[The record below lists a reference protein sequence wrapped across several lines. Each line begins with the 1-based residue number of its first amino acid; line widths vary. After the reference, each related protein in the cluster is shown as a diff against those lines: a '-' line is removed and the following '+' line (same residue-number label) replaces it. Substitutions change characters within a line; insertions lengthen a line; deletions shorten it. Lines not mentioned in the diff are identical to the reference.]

1 MTKSWHYI
9 DRNSVLFDR
18 KHKYCVMNPLF
29 EDIGSKRGANSYV
42 AYRYATAAFPF
53 LWHYH
58 PEYELTL
65 ILEGSGER
73 MIGDSH
79 EYFFPGDLVLLGPGL
94 PHTWV
99 SEMSSAAVVVQFS
112 ESFVAP
118 ILQFPECDRIRQL
131 LARASQGLAFPAGGL
146 GKGDLMASI
155 MRLPAAKA
163 ASRITGL
170 LDVLQTLAGSRV
182 GAQTLASPYFQLQ
195 AGKKKEGRI
204 GKVFQYLHRHSADT
218 VSLSEMAELINLSA
232 SAFCKFFK
240 RTTGKTFSDY
250 LSEIRIGHACHLLIE
265 TDDTISEIAY
275 RSGFESLTYFNR
287 VFLRKKGVRPR
298 EFRKGNNKLSL

>member
-1 MTKSWHYI
+1 MK
-9 DRNSVLFDR
+9 
-18 KHKYCVMNPLF
+18 PLF
-29 EDIGSKRGANSYV
+29 EDIGSKRGTNSYV
-42 AYRYATAAFPF
+42 AYRYATSAFPF

-73 MIGDSH
+73 MVGDSH

-99 SEMSSAAVVVQFS
+99 SEMASAAVVIQFA

-131 LARASQGLAFPAGGL
+131 LARASQGLAFPATGS

-155 MRLPAAKA
+155 MRLPTARAAN
-163 ASRITGL
+163 RITGL
-170 LDVLQTLAGSRV
+170 LDVLQLLAGTRAGV
-182 GAQTLASPYFQLQ
+182 QTLASPYFQPA
-195 AGKKKEGRI
+195 AGKKAEKRI
-204 GKVFQYLHRHSADT
+204 AKVFQYIHQHSAET
-218 VSLSEMAELINLSA
+218 VSLREMAALINLSE
-232 SAFCKFFK
+232 SAFCKFFR

-250 LSEIRIGHACHLLIE
+250 LSDIRIGHACHLLSE
-265 TDDTISEIAY
+265 SDDTISEIAY
-275 RSGFESLTYFNR
+275 RSGFENLTYFNR

-298 EFRKGNNKLSL
+298 EFRKGINGTPRINNWTGTDRQPSLYKK